1 MEDAGLAGAGRN
13 VAPQEDKGTAVAQGS
28 SKVTRSRFGMTE
40 CVNFSSTD
48 HYVPLQ
54 RAEPENKRVG
64 REAQHRLHGPRAAAP
79 GLDVEGGPLQRST
92 EQRPTPSPPLNTSS
106 P

>member
-13 VAPQEDKGTAVAQGS
+13 VAPQEDNGMAVTQGS

-64 REAQHRLHGPRAAAP
+64 VTAGRLSTGRTGHGRLPQGWTWRVVLSRGAQSNAPHPRL
-79 GLDVEGGPLQRST
+79 L
-92 EQRPTPSPPLNTSS
+92 
-106 P
+106 